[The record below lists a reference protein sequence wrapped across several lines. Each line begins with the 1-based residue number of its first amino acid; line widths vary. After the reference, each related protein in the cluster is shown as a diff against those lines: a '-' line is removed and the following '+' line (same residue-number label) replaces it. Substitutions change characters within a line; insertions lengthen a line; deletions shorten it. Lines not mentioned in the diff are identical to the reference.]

1 MTFAWPIQV
10 FYWEIVSC
18 SCILMY
24 GQKVAG
30 ISETTNKTKCS
41 LLKRNRNYNKPNG
54 RKYSSVI
61 GNK

>member
-1 MTFAWPIQV
+1 MTFARPIQV

-24 GQKVAG
+24 GRKMAG
-30 ISETTNKTKCS
+30 ISGTTNKTKCS
-41 LLKRNRNYNKPNG
+41 LLKRNKKYNKPKG
-54 RKYSSVI
+54 RKNLSGI